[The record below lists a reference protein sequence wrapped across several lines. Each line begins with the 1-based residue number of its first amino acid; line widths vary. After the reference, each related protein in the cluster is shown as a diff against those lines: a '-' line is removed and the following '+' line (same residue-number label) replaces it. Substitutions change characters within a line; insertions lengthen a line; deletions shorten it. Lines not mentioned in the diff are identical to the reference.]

1 MKAFQGCSLSQDPAK
16 APAPTRWLKRTILIA
31 FPGATEA
38 EACSAAIREVFPHAT
53 VALVPTE
60 FSLAPRVGQ
69 SASMVSGSMTLSF
82 HAKKMGNQT
91 AKILKAKGKLVG
103 KIEHGGNDDTPDRLI
118 GKMERKPDHVLNVQ
132 VHGAN
137 GLAKMDN

>member
-1 MKAFQGCSLSQDPAK
+1 MDL
-16 APAPTRWLKRTILIA
+16 
-31 FPGATEA
+31 
-38 EACSAAIREVFPHAT
+38 
-53 VALVPTE
+53 PTE
-60 FSLAPRVGQ
+60 ETEFLLAPRVGQ

-137 GLAKMDN
+137 GLAKMDNTSRQKWKNLYNASAYH